1 MVSGRAA
8 LLVEL
13 SVCLVCVC
21 CATVSRT
28 CNASPPPTPLGQS
41 KDYANQS
48 APHGRISSMT
58 QCRPCKHDMQA
69 CDVT

>member
-28 CNASPPPTPLGQS
+28 CNESPPPIPYDSVEGQS
-41 KDYANQS
+41 KSIS
-48 APHGRISSMT
+48 AARAT
-58 QCRPCKHDMQA
+58 E
-69 CDVT
+69 

>member
-13 SVCLVCVC
+13 SVCLACVC

-28 CNASPPPTPLGQS
+28 CNKVPPSHTIWSVEGQ
-41 KDYANQS
+41 
-48 APHGRISSMT
+48 
-58 QCRPCKHDMQA
+58 
-69 CDVT
+69 

>member
-13 SVCLVCVC
+13 LVCLVCVC

-28 CNASPPPTPLGQS
+28 CYKIPSPVPYSHLKDDLGW
-41 KDYANQS
+41 S
-48 APHGRISSMT
+48 APH
-58 QCRPCKHDMQA
+58 
-69 CDVT
+69 

>member
-28 CNASPPPTPLGQS
+28 CNNSPPSDTIWSVEG
-41 KDYANQS
+41 
-48 APHGRISSMT
+48 
-58 QCRPCKHDMQA
+58 
-69 CDVT
+69 